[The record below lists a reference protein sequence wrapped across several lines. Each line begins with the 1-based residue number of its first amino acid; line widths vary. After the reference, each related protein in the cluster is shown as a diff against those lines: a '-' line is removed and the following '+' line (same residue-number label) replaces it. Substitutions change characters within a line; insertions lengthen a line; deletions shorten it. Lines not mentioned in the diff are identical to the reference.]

1 MKRGVWQR
9 IPAKYGNWR
18 TGALPGFTFL
28 GAIIILRLI
37 GLLQYHEWLVFDSFL
52 RWRPTEPVD
61 DRITIIGI
69 NEADVQNLK
78 AYPIPDRELALLIN
92 TLQEY
97 KPRAIGLDIV
107 REHAVNP
114 GHQDLTT
121 VFKNSKKLF
130 VVEKVLP
137 DTIAPPPN
145 VASAQVGFID
155 GVLDNDGRLR
165 RSLLGTPDPQNH
177 QIYKHSLTLRLATA
191 YLATEGISLENGIR
205 DPATMRF
212 GSVELAQIHSHSGGY
227 VSADAGG
234 VQVLLN
240 YRNHH
245 KQNQFRTLSLTD
257 IKKRNFDPAWLRDR
271 IIIIGMT
278 MPSAKDDFPVTA
290 VASSLSA
297 QGNIYGVEVQA
308 HAVSQII
315 SAVLDGRSLI
325 WTWADGWEYLWIILW
340 GIVGIVLG
348 WLPLAPHKNFVIVG
362 ITSFGVVGT
371 SYALLTWW
379 GLWIPVV
386 PTALVLVLNGVGLT
400 AFYQYNRAMRS
411 RLHERQLT
419 INHTYTTIHNGP
431 LQTLKLLIKQ
441 ARDQDVPQDELILT
455 LTQIDNEL
463 REVYESLERD
473 VQTQEQSLRLGS
485 GQEINLN
492 APLHETLY
500 QVYSQ
505 TLERDFPC
513 YKTLK
518 LKIPNFEPIDAS
530 YLSIEQKRSLC
541 QFLEEALCNVG
552 KHAKGVTRLRTDCL
566 QKEDQ
571 CIVRVTDNGSSL
583 SVSSEGRGTKQAMQ
597 LARQLRGKFQRSSS
611 VQGTVCELTWRRR
624 KSWFS

>member
-1 MKRGVWQR
+1 MKRSVWQR
-9 IPAKYGNWR
+9 IHAKYACWR
-18 TGALPGFTFL
+18 IGVLPGFTFL
-28 GAIIILRLI
+28 GVIVVLRLI
-37 GLLQYHEWLVFDSFL
+37 GLFQYYEWLAFDSFL
-52 RWRPTEPVD
+52 RWRPTEQVD
-61 DRITIIGI
+61 DRITLIGI
-69 NEADVQNLK
+69 NEADIQSLK

-107 REHAVNP
+107 RDHAVEL
-114 GHQDLTT
+114 GHQELTA
-121 VFKNSKKLF
+121 VFKDSKNLF

-137 DTIAPPPN
+137 ETIAPPPN
-145 VASAQVGFID
+145 VVSTQIGFID
-155 GVLDNDGRLR
+155 AITDDDGRLR
-165 RSLLGTPDPQNH
+165 RSLLGTPDPQH
-177 QIYKHSLTLRLATA
+177 PQVYKHSLTLRLATA
-191 YLATEGISLENGIR
+191 YLAAEGISLENGIR
-205 DPATMRF
+205 DIVTMRF
-212 GSVELAQIHSHSGGY
+212 GSVELPQIHSHSGGY

-234 VQVLLN
+234 LQILLN
-240 YRNHH
+240 YRNSPT
-245 KQNQFRTLSLTD
+245 QFQTLSLSD
-257 IKKRNFDPAWLRDR
+257 VKSRSFDPAWLRDR

-278 MPSAKDDFPVTA
+278 TPSVKDDVTVTA
-290 VASSLSA
+290 IASRSLA
-297 QGNIYGVEVQA
+297 PGKLYGVEVQA
-308 HAVSQII
+308 HAVSQIV

-325 WTWADGWEYLWIILW
+325 WTWADGWEYLWIITW

-348 WLPLAPHKNFVIVG
+348 WLPLVPHKNFVIVA
-362 ITSFGVVGT
+362 ITSLGVVGA

-386 PTALVLVLNGVGLT
+386 PTALVLVLNGVGLA
-400 AFYQYNRAMRS
+400 AFYQHDRAMRS

-441 ARDQDVPQDELILT
+441 ARDRDVLQDELILK

-473 VQTQEQSLRLGS
+473 VHTQEQSLRLGS

-492 APLHETLY
+492 TPLHEALY

-518 LKIPNFEPIDAS
+518 LKIPNFEPIDTS

-552 KHAKGVTRLRTDCL
+552 KHAKGVTQLRTDCL
-566 QKEDQ
+566 QKEDL
-571 CIVRVTDNGSSL
+571 CIVRVTDNGSNP
-583 SVSSEGRGTKQAMQ
+583 SVSSDGRGTKQAMQ
-597 LARQLRGKFQRSSS
+597 LARQLRGKFHRQSSF
-611 VQGTVCELTWRRR
+611 QGTVCELTWRPR
-624 KSWFS
+624 KSWFG